1 MHVAYQVSAFHCL
14 SGRARRGAVRGSA
27 YPHLDARAAAPAAAA
42 VRRKSYV
49 GRHWRSALAS
59 VAPKAGSPAFENGGA
74 GTWRRR
80 SFSPAGAHFAAPAS
94 GRARNATALKE
105 LDLIILGVILL
116 IIGFIAKIA
125 IVWTLG
131 IIVLVVGAIL
141 ALLGTVGHAV
151 GGRRHYF

>member
-1 MHVAYQVSAFHCL
+1 MSDKL
-14 SGRARRGAVRGSA
+14 SVIMVRACA
-27 YPHLDARAAAPAAAA
+27 YPHGRAAAAACRRAA
-42 VRRKSYV
+42 CRRGRLPPRPSGERATWAAPLAVGIGVRCPKS
-49 GRHWRSALAS
+49 
-59 VAPKAGSPAFENGGA
+59 GSLTFENGGA
-74 GTWRRR
+74 GTWRPR
-80 SFSPAGAHFAAPAS
+80 SFSPARAHFAAPAS
-94 GRARNATALKE
+94 GRVRSATALKE